1 MAQQKNE
8 VQSLLE
14 KAMFQQL
21 LQIFG
26 LAGRGAGSNKKQN
39 QRDEASPKEVCS
51 GIPQFIIGVKG
62 LAGFLGTS
70 VSTVNR
76 WKACGLLDDATLQC
90 GKVVIFELPKVIE
103 ILRVSD
109 KKNKFNVKS

>member
-14 KAMFQQL
+14 KAMFQATVAD
-21 LQIFG
+21 FWMAG
-26 LAGRGAGSNKKQN
+26 LELGVIKTN

-62 LAGFLGTS
+62 LAGFWVLPFQQ
-70 VSTVNR
+70 STV
-76 WKACGLLDDATLQC
+76 
-90 GKVVIFELPKVIE
+90 GKLVVCLMMQPC
-103 ILRVSD
+103 
-109 KKNKFNVKS
+109 NVGR